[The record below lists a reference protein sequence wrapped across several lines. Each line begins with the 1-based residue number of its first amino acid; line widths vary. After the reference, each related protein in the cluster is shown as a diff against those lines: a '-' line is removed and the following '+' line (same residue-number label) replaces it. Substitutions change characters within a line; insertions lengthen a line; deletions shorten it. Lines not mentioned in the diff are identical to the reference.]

1 MAASPPTLIGIP
13 RKRRPMQSSPTPYV
27 LWNVV
32 SAAIRLSL
40 TTPRIC
46 CSSRVRP
53 PRSALRKPK
62 DNISCSSGPVL
73 RRALWAPYDLK
84 LHFLSNAYLGV
95 LILSA

>member
-1 MAASPPTLIGIP
+1 MP
-13 RKRRPMQSSPTPYV
+13 SSPTPYV

-53 PRSALRKPK
+53 PRSALRKQFRPRTAA
-62 DNISCSSGPVL
+62 SFMGPL
-73 RRALWAPYDLK
+73 RFEATFPLEC
-84 LHFLSNAYLGV
+84 FLGV
-95 LILSA
+95 LMLSG